1 MFLKQERPK
10 MDDFERKK
18 NVGHTYRKNT
28 RKYLEKCFFYR
39 IPKQKLVFFRGRV
52 GGCPSP

>member
-18 NVGHTYRKNT
+18 NVGRTYRKNT